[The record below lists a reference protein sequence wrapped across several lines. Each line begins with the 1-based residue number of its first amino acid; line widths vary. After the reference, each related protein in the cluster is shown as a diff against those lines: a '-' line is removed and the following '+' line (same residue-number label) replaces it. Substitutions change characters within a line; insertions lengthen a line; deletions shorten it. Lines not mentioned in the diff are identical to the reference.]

1 MLIQS
6 QGPSLIENNKHN
18 IMNKHQLFEQI
29 KKKQSF
35 LCVGLDTDI
44 NKIPQELLAFEDPVF
59 EFNKQIINET
69 ASYAVAYKPNTAF
82 YEVYGAKGWQSL
94 ERTIQYIKNNHP
106 DIFIIADAKRGD
118 IGNTSANY
126 AKAFFNTLKAD
137 ALTVAPYMGKDSVE
151 PFLNFEDKWVIL
163 LALTSNKGSQD
174 FQYLSVGKTML
185 HQQVLQTATTW
196 ATSEQMMFVVGATH
210 PEELGEIRK
219 MLPDYFFLVPGVGAQ
234 GGDLQA
240 VAENGLNNEC
250 GLLVNSS
257 RGIIYASNGSD
268 FAVKAGEEAR
278 KLKEKM
284 ADLLKGKG
292 LI

>member
-1 MLIQS
+1 MTRKELI
-6 QGPSLIENNKHN
+6 GLIHERR
-18 IMNKHQLFEQI
+18 
-29 KKKQSF
+29 SF
-35 LCVGLDTDI
+35 LCVGLDTDPAKMPEHLR
-44 NKIPQELLAFEDPVF
+44 NEKDGVF
-59 EFNKQIINET
+59 LFNRAIIDAT
-69 ASYAVAYKPNTAF
+69 IDACVAYKPNLAF
-82 YEVYGAKGWQSL
+82 YEALGLEGLRQLKLTMDYIHSL
-94 ERTIQYIKNNHP
+94 KKPVFT
-106 DIFIIADAKRGD
+106 IADAKRGD

-137 ALTVAPYMGKDSVE
+137 AITVAPYMGQDSVE

-174 FQYLSVGKTML
+174 FQYLSVGERML

-240 VAENGLNNEC
+240 VAHNGLNDEC

-268 FAVKAGEEAR
+268 FAVRAGEEA
-278 KLKEKM
+278 KKLQEQMSVLLKEK
-284 ADLLKGKG
+284 G
-292 LI
+292 LF

>member
-1 MLIQS
+1 
-6 QGPSLIENNKHN
+6 
-18 IMNKHQLFEQI
+18 MNKQQLIDQIHQ
-29 KKKQSF
+29 KKSF

-44 NKIPQELLAFEDPVF
+44 NKIPQDLLALEDPVF
-59 EFNKQIINET
+59 EFNKQIITKT
-69 ASYAVAYKPNTAF
+69 AEFAVAYKPNTAF

-94 ERTIQYIKNNHP
+94 ERTIQYIKVNFP

-126 AKAFFNTLKAD
+126 AKAFFNTLNAD

-151 PFLNFEDKWVIL
+151 PFLGFEDKWVIL

-174 FQYLSVGKTML
+174 FQYLNVGERML

-196 ATSEQMMFVVGATH
+196 ASSEKMMFVVGATH

-234 GGDLQA
+234 GGDLQT
-240 VAENGLNNEC
+240 VAKYGLNKEC

-257 RGIIYASNGSD
+257 RGIIYASNGFD
-268 FAVKAGEEAR
+268 FADRAAEEAQ
-278 KLKEKM
+278 KLQRQM
-284 ADLLKGKG
+284 AELL
-292 LI
+292 